1 MRDVIFWF
9 AVLSCAC
16 GQAMILRSAMRARV
30 HAAHATAPAGVVR
43 PRFAAEIAWT
53 VLPALFLAAT
63 LAVTW
68 RAIHAAPAP
77 MMMDDMPAAAHAAPA
92 PPR

>member
-1 MRDVIFWF
+1 MRDVIFWL

-30 HAAHATAPAGVVR
+30 HAQHAHTPAGVVR
-43 PRFAAEIAWT
+43 PRVASEIAWT
-53 VLPALFLAAT
+53 VLPAIFLAAT

-68 RAIHAAPAP
+68 RTIHAAPAP
-77 MMMDDMPAAAHAAPA
+77 MAMDDGPAAAHASPA
-92 PPR
+92 TPR